1 MEFNVRKKPPR
12 SINAVKE
19 KVSDLGKY
27 TKCDFYS
34 SLTLHCGFLRKRV
47 CRCLAGGST
56 GKYICGLLNDRISNQ
71 QKSHRATRRLS
82 ATGGNH
88 PTIFGA
94 FLFRSRRFR
103 LTYNQSFP
111 RQVCTTTTRRQ
122 RRRRRARRRMRRVVG
137 KRWSQTK
144 GKTRR

>member
-1 MEFNVRKKPPR
+1 M
-12 SINAVKE
+12 
-19 KVSDLGKY
+19 LGKNHHGA
-27 TKCDFYS
+27 
-34 SLTLHCGFLRKRV
+34 LTQLKKKLAILANIQNATSILLFLLHCGFLRKRV